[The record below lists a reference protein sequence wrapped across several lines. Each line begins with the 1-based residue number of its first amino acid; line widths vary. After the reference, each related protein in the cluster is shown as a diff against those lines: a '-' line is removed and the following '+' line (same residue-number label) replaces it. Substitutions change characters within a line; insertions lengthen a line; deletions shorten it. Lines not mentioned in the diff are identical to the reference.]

1 MASCVAFSCSCI
13 EDTCPS
19 NVARAAINGATSGSV
34 GCGKFVSRLNVT
46 PVLESA
52 IAGTVGT
59 TGSAGSST
67 LETPAGATSFEVD
80 GVSGSANASG
90 LLAESPPFMERVLK
104 SSSVASVNNSSSRV
118 RYVISATAEG
128 LTVIVGM
135 LSIPTS
141 DDADL

>member
-46 PVLESA
+46 PALESG
-52 IAGTVGT
+52 IAGTAGT

-67 LETPAGATSFEVD
+67 LGTLAGATLSAVD
-80 GVSGSANASG
+80 GVACSATVSG
-90 LLAESPPFMERVLK
+90 LLAASPPFMERVLK
-104 SSSVASVNNSSSRV
+104 SSSVVVVTDSSSRV

-128 LTVIVGM
+128 LTVMVGM
-135 LSIPTS
+135 LSISTPDDS
-141 DDADL
+141 D